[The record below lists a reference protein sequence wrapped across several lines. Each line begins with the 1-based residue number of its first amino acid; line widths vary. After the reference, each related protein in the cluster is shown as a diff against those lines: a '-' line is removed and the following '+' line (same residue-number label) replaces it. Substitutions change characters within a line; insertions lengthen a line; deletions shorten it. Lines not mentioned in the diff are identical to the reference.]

1 MPMKIRTKLG
11 RGLHGV
17 FLHANLPSGERAFD
31 FDLVFDFGF
40 WGQGVSPC
48 RISELTP
55 TGEMKKYS
63 RSLYFMK
70 NR

>member
-1 MPMKIRTKLG
+1 MGFFSMQPCL
-11 RGLHGV
+11 
-17 FLHANLPSGERAFD
+17 AASDAFD